1 MVYRV
6 VLGATLGG
14 RALRTIVALETASF
28 WKHRLSGVSPL
39 YGSSQPART
48 LMEVC

>member
-6 VLGATLGG
+6 VLGPIPAG
-14 RALRTIVALETASF
+14 RALRAIVALETSSF
-28 WKHRLSGVSPL
+28 WKHRMSHVSPL

-48 LMEVC
+48 LMELC